1 MRLMSKG
8 IVFIW
13 APKEHVSQLL
23 AIMEEKHF
31 QYVENF
37 EIINFDIEKAKLYAP
52 STKRTNRE

>member
-1 MRLMSKG
+1 MSKG

-52 STKRTNRE
+52 STKRTNQE